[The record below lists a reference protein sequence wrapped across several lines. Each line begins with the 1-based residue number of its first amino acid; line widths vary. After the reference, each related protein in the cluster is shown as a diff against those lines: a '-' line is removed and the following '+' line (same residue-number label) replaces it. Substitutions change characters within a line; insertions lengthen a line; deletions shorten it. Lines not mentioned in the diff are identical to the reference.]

1 MTKVPE
7 GMSNLT
13 SAFQTSAHIVWA
25 NGPLAKANEKLKP
38 KVQGGEVY
46 CTPRKALLG
55 YRYTIL

>member
-1 MTKVPE
+1 
-7 GMSNLT
+7 MSNLT